1 MSVHT
6 SVELDFLEFVAQF
19 VKVNGGTD
27 TEHRLCS
34 HGKYHVG
41 FSRLPL
47 NLFTAYFREGRVG
60 AGPEDVNEHL
70 RIIGVQ
76 FISEYVPDDMV
87 IHVVESP
94 VAIQIPIGFVVVA
107 APVGV
112 PPLCYGATHI

>member
-6 SVELDFLEFVAQF
+6 PVELDFLKFVTQF
-19 VKVNGGTD
+19 VKVNGGSD

-47 NLFTAYFREGRVG
+47 NLFTAYFREGRVC

-70 RIIGVQ
+70 RIIGAQ

-87 IHVVESP
+87 IHIVESS
-94 VAIQIPIGFVVVA
+94 VTIQILIGFVMVA

-112 PPLCYGATHI
+112 PPLCYSASNL